1 MGEQDAILVVDADPE
16 AALLLSDFLER
27 EGYSVAV
34 AATGGD
40 GLRRILQER
49 FALVLIDL
57 ELSDI
62 DPAALVTEAGRVEA
76 PPEVIMVTGRAT
88 LDSALQAVEN
98 RSAGYIVKPVDPSR
112 LGAIVERVFERCR
125 LARDNA
131 RLNAELT
138 ERLTESEGLGAI
150 SGAGS
155 APLGGG
161 GG

>member
-1 MGEQDAILVVDADPE
+1 MVEHDAILVVDADPE

-34 AATGGD
+34 AASGGD
-40 GLRRILQER
+40 GLRRIRQER

-62 DPAALVTEAGRVEA
+62 DPAVLVTEAARVEA
-76 PPEVIMVTGRAT
+76 PPEVIMVTGHAT
-88 LDSALQAVEN
+88 LDSAIRAVER
-98 RSAGYIVKPVDPSR
+98 RSAGYIVKPVDLSR
-112 LGAIVERVFERCR
+112 FGVIVQRVYERSR

-138 ERLTESEGLGAI
+138 ERLTESEALAAI
-150 SGAGS
+150 SATVS
-155 APLGGG
+155 STLDVRE
-161 GG
+161 